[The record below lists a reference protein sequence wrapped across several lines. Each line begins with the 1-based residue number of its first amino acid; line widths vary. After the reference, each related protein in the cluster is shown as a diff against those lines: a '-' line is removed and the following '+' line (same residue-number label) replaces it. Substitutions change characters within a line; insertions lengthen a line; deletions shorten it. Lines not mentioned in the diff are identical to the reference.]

1 MAGKQ
6 FLKKHENC
14 ILSLAMALILAWILA
29 ARFDFYYD
37 LNDDVLIKDILSGVY
52 SGTPDGHTMQLLY
65 PLGALLAL
73 LYRGLS
79 IPVFGAFLLFCQF
92 GSIWA
97 VGYRS
102 TVLVDEER
110 TAREG
115 ASIAPG
121 MCSAASAARLAE
133 PAAARVCSARDY
145 AFAARSAHPAE
156 PAVCSAWN
164 TTAARL
170 GVKGVL
176 LFAEALFWFAAMGSH
191 LVYLQYTVTA
201 GMLAGAAIFLGC
213 YGEGQR
219 TLLGAFALLAF
230 FLPASGDGAF
240 VPAACRSWRSLHL
253 GQGKTDFFQRKPA
266 ALSWTVCSAGNRDG
280 CFLRA

>member
-14 ILSLAMALILAWILA
+14 ILSLAMALILAGILA

-110 TAREG
+110 AARDG
-115 ASIAPG
+115 ASFHQGCAVQRLPRVWQ
-121 MCSAASAARLAE
+121 SLRYAA
-133 PAAARVCSARDY
+133 
-145 AFAARSAHPAE
+145 H
-156 PAVCSAWN
+156 
-164 TTAARL
+164 
-170 GVKGVL
+170 G
-176 LFAEALFWFAAMGSH
+176 
-191 LVYLQYTVTA
+191 
-201 GMLAGAAIFLGC
+201 I
-213 YGEGQR
+213 
-219 TLLGAFALLAF
+219 
-230 FLPASGDGAF
+230 LP
-240 VPAACRSWRSLHL
+240 
-253 GQGKTDFFQRKPA
+253 
-266 ALSWTVCSAGNRDG
+266 
-280 CFLRA
+280 LRGWA